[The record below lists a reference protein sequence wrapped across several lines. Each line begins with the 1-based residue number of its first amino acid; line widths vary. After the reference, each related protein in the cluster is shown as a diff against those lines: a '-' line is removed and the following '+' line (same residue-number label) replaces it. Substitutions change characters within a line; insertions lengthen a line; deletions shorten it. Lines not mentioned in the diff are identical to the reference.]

1 MINNII
7 NFVTKNWKIIAII
20 AVVAYVVKQKNK
32 EHFEEVDVIRAGC
45 KGKAP
50 LDDYIS
56 SLGDRKQSNR
66 TNMKPI
72 VDINMN
78 YANIG

>member
-1 MINNII
+1 MINKII
-7 NFVTKNWKIIAII
+7 NFVNKNWKGIAII
-20 AVVAYVVKQKNK
+20 AVLAYIVKQKSQ

-45 KGKAP
+45 KSKSP
-50 LDDYIS
+50 LSDYIS
-56 SLGDRKQSNR
+56 SLGDRNQNNR